1 MVQWRSSRV
10 IIALLFSVCFMNKVD
25 AETLQVDEHDTTTT
39 KILVSLPRTI
49 YMGNGYDF
57 FMLSS
62 SWYNPGAAFE
72 DRITAPR
79 FTGVLNFGVNFHY
92 DATIRLGFFT
102 GIGLKNLGFNHVY
115 TGPTIGSQKL
125 KITERVYTIGVPLGV
140 KFGNLRDRNFFF
152 VGGGLD
158 IPFHYKYKAFYK
170 GHRYN
175 KETKQGEFF
184 SKKTATVMP
193 YVFIGVSL
201 NPGITLKAQYY
212 PTNFYNESYS
222 FVDAMG
228 ATITPYKGVRVH
240 LFSLVLSFDIHYNQY
255 KIQERD
261 YQKKLKQRDSL

>member
-1 MVQWRSSRV
+1 MIQVRFLRV
-10 IIALLFSVCFMNKVD
+10 ITTLFFSVCYMNTMAAV
-25 AETLQVDEHDTTTT
+25 TLPADDNDTSTT

-62 SWYNPGAAFE
+62 SWYDPGAAFE

-79 FTGVLNFGVNFHY
+79 FTGVVNLGVNFHY
-92 DATIRLGFFT
+92 DATNRLGFFT

-125 KITERVYTIGVPLGV
+125 KITERVYSIGVPIGV
-140 KFGNLRDRNFFF
+140 KFGNIRDRNFFF

-158 IPFHYKYKAFYK
+158 VPFHYKYKAFYK

-175 KETKQGEFF
+175 KETKEGAFF

-193 YVFIGVSL
+193 YVFIGVSF

-222 FVDAMG
+222 YVDALG
-228 ATITPYKGVRVH
+228 TSITPYKDVSVH
-240 LFSLVLSFDIHYNQY
+240 IFSLALSFDIHYNQY
-255 KIQERD
+255 KVQERD
-261 YQKKLKQRDSL
+261 YQKKRKQREVL